1 MAAYDVII
9 VGAGPAGLSL
19 AAELAEH
26 ARVMVLEREPFGHT
40 AATWYSYGDR
50 ASDHGLDE
58 AVAFRTDRLVF
69 VSPNERHEMLDDC
82 VVLDH
87 GKVLDIWLERARA
100 RGAELVAGEYLDH
113 TTDAAGLTVRSSAG
127 EHRARLLVD
136 CTGPRSPIVAD
147 NDLIVR
153 KDAWVLAGARVSL
166 PAGEAPLE
174 IGYYP
179 LGDDANTYLGV
190 HPFNDTERNIYVFQ
204 GQVNTLGD
212 PDALRPLFDRILA
225 ERFPKA
231 EVIAPISGRI
241 VSGVLRRYALE
252 RVAFFGAAGMMNPEA
267 IGMGFNEILR
277 QVRGF
282 AIGLRGALE
291 KDRLDARAL
300 NKVAMAARDR
310 EAMYFQRII
319 GAFSLH
325 FVKSDAKWDGGVK
338 WLNSM
343 GAESRNW
350 MRNEMSLDWIR
361 RATLNLHKAV
371 PIRESLRM
379 IPPRELAFIGGQ
391 LARFVA
397 LTAVREAR
405 SRFERVWR
413 RLRVQMSSTDV

>member
-19 AAELAEH
+19 AVELAEH
-26 ARVMVLEREPFGHT
+26 VRVLVLERAPFGHT

-50 ASDHGLDE
+50 VRDHGLDD

-69 VSPNERHEMLDDC
+69 VSPNHKHEMFDDC

-100 RGAELVAGEYLDH
+100 RGAELVHGEYLGHDV
-113 TTDAAGLTVRSSAG
+113 DASGVTVRSSAG
-127 EHRARLLVD
+127 EHRGRLLVD
-136 CTGPRSPIVAD
+136 CTGPFSPIVAAH
-147 NDLIVR
+147 DLIVR
-153 KDAWVLAGARVSL
+153 KDAWVLAGARVRL
-166 PAGEAPLE
+166 PAGEVPLE

-179 LGDDANTYLGV
+179 LGDDANTYLGI
-190 HPFNDTERNIYVFQ
+190 HPFNDTERNVYVFQ
-204 GQVNTLGD
+204 GQSDTLGD
-212 PDALRPLFDRILA
+212 PAALQPLFDATLA
-225 ERFPKA
+225 ERFPTA
-231 EVIAPISGRI
+231 ELVAPISGSI
-241 VSGVLRRYALE
+241 VSGVLRKYALE
-252 RVAFFGAAGMMNPEA
+252 RVVFFGAAGMMNPEA

-282 AIGLRGALE
+282 AAGLRGALADE
-291 KDRLDARAL
+291 RLGAAAL
-300 NKVAMAARDR
+300 HRVAMAARDR

-325 FVKSDAKWDGGVK
+325 FVKSEAKWDGGVK
-338 WLNSM
+338 WLNSL

-371 PIRESLRM
+371 PIRETVQN

-397 LTAVREAR
+397 ITAVGEAR
-405 SRFERVWR
+405 RRFEDVRR
-413 RLRVQMSSTDV
+413 RLALRKRA